1 MKKIIKIISAI
12 VFLFLGLFMFIYPY
26 YTDKKYKSDVF
37 KKEEEYIEYVN
48 GIHEIIHKSTI
59 TGNSQEEIIDSKMNT
74 YNQFQ
79 ALYELL
85 RQRNNY
91 LYETKQKDFIYN
103 TNYEKNDIHLSDYGL
118 KYNVFGYIELPSIGI
133 TLPIYLGASN
143 YHMSLGAVHLTGTS
157 YPIGGIN
164 TNSVIAAHRGFR
176 RTKMFR
182 NIDKINIGDI
192 MYIKNFNDTLTYK
205 AVKTDVISSKGI
217 SSLTIE
223 SGRDMV
229 TIISCHPFPF
239 NYQRYVVY
247 FERV

>member
-1 MKKIIKIISAI
+1 
-12 VFLFLGLFMFIYPY
+12 
-26 YTDKKYKSDVF
+26 
-37 KKEEEYIEYVN
+37 
-48 GIHEIIHKSTI
+48 
-59 TGNSQEEIIDSKMNT
+59 
-74 YNQFQ
+74 
-79 ALYELL
+79 
-85 RQRNNY
+85 
-91 LYETKQKDFIYN
+91 
-103 TNYEKNDIHLSDYGL
+103 
-118 KYNVFGYIELPSIGI
+118 
-133 TLPIYLGASN
+133 
-143 YHMSLGAVHLTGTS
+143 MSLGAVHLTGTS